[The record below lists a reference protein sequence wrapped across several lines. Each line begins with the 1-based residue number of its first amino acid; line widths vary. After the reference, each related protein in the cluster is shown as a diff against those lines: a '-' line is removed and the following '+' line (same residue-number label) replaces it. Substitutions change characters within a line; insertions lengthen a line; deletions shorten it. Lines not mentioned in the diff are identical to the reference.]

1 MKLLIAPQISIIA
14 TNSKSNTFTF
24 QFETD
29 ATMLLRCDIN
39 VNYLIMYLL
48 MLEYRCIKCL
58 NSISIIYKNIM

>member
-39 VNYLIMYLL
+39 YLIMYLL
-48 MLEYRCIKCL
+48 VLEYRCIKCL